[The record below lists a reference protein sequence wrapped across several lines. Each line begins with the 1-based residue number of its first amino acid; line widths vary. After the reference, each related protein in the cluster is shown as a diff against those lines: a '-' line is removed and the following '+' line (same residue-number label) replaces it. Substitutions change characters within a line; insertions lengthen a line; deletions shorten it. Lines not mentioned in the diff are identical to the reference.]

1 MDLDEVADRL
11 YALPPPEFTAARTAE
26 ARAAKDAGDARL
38 AREIAKLR
46 KPTVSAAAVNRVA
59 RAHPGEVAELLEVG
73 ERLRAAWQEQDPGAL
88 AELTRRRGEVTGRLG
103 RLVRQEGELSG
114 AAAAEVE
121 QTLDA
126 AVVDA
131 GAAEQVRRG
140 RLARPLAYSGFAPA
154 PTPRERPVKQMRPGE
169 QAGGKKKP
177 APEQGQRAGGKRK
190 PAPEDG
196 AAAARTREE
205 DEATAARTREEEE
218 AAAARAREEEEA
230 AAARAREEAAK
241 ARERAEAE
249 AAHREWQEAVESA
262 QRDFDERA
270 AKVERLERKLAKARA
285 GLDDSGHRL
294 EVARREERHARRRLD
309 Q

>member
-46 KPTVSAAAVNRVA
+46 KPTVSAAAINRVA

-154 PTPRERPVKQMRPGE
+154 PTPRERPVKKTRPGE

-190 PAPEDG
+190 PAPEDE

-218 AAAARAREEEEA
+218 AAAARAREEA
-230 AAARAREEAAK
+230 AAAK

>member
-59 RAHPGEVAELLEVG
+59 REHPGEVAELLEVG
-73 ERLRAAWQEQDPGAL
+73 ERLRAAWQEQDPDAL

-103 RLVRQEGELSG
+103 RLVRQDSELSASG
-114 AAAAEVE
+114 AAEVE

-131 GAAEQVRRG
+131 DAAEQVRRG

-154 PTPRERPVKQMRPGE
+154 PTPHARPARKTKPKQSE
-169 QAGGKKKP
+169 
-177 APEQGQRAGGKRK
+177 RAGRK
-190 PAPEDG
+190 NKPED
-196 AAAARTREE
+196 
-205 DEATAARTREEEE
+205 E

-230 AAARAREEAAK
+230 AAARAREEEEARK

-249 AAHREWQEAVESA
+249 AAHREWQEALESA
-262 QRDFDERA
+262 QRDFDDRA
-270 AKVERLERKLAKARA
+270 AKVERLERKLAKARRR
-285 GLDDSGHRL
+285 LDDSEHRL